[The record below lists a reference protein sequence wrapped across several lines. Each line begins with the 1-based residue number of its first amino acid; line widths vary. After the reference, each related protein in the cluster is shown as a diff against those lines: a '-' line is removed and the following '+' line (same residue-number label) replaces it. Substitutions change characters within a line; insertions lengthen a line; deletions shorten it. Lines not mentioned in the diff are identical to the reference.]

1 MKNIHTNNLD
11 RDALRQEIAAFPNI
25 ITGDLAKV
33 DDADPRTLDATQ
45 TAVNSAVLLTE
56 YSAIGLGDY
65 LASYGVTISNSG
77 KLLTEGRLGLE
88 ATKMGLSFETK
99 KYVSWR
105 VGKPE
110 EGKSVNLLPSRKG
123 WMNVLMKDDQVLR
136 VRPATAEDFQ
146 KAPDFKVSSPAIA
159 HKLWHK
165 AGEIHW
171 NWAERYENGESFAA
185 SLPPLPGAKAEKNG
199 KPSGRKHS
207 RNRRRQAPKKA

>member
-1 MKNIHTNNLD
+1 MKNIHTTLD
-11 RDALRQEIAAFPNI
+11 RDVLRKEIAAFPNI

-33 DDADPRTLDATQ
+33 DDADPRTLDAAQ
-45 TAVNSAVLLTE
+45 TAVYSVVLLKE
-56 YSAIGLGDY
+56 HSALGLGDY
-65 LASYGVTISNSG
+65 LMSFGVTISNSG
-77 KLLTEGRLGLE
+77 KLQTENRLGLE
-88 ATKMGLSFETK
+88 ATKMGLSFEIG

-123 WMNVLMKDDQVLR
+123 WLNVLMKDDQVLR

-171 NWAERYENGESFAA
+171 NWAERFENGESFTA
-185 SLPPLPGAKAEKNG
+185 SLPPLPGAQAKKSN
-199 KPSGRKHS
+199 KPSARKHS